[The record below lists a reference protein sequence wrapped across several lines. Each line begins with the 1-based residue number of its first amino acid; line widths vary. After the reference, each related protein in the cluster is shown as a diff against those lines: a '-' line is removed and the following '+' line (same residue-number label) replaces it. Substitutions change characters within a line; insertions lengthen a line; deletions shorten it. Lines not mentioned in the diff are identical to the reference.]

1 MSLKS
6 IAANRYPE
14 GLPGLLSM
22 KEFCALIGV
31 SRPTGLS
38 IVREHPD
45 YTVKRGNTQMVGVGL
60 YQMLSR
66 DESARLAPDAYNG
79 PIGEVGELDV

>member
-1 MSLKS
+1 MVVKS
-6 IAANRYPE
+6 IAAIRHPD

-22 KEFCALIGV
+22 KEFCALVGV

-45 YTVKRGNTQMVGVGL
+45 YTVKRGNTQLVGVGL
-60 YQMLSR
+60 YQMLTR
-66 DESARLAPDAYNG
+66 DESVRLAPGVDNG
-79 PIGEVGELDV
+79 TIGEVGDLDV

>member
-6 IAANRYPE
+6 IAANRYPD

-22 KEFCALIGV
+22 KEFCSLIGV

-45 YTVKRGNTQMVGVGL
+45 YTVKRGNTQLVGVGL

-66 DESARLAPDAYNG
+66 DESSCIAPGTYNG
-79 PIGEVGELDV
+79 RIGEVGEIDA

>member
-1 MSLKS
+1 MVKS
-6 IAANRYPE
+6 IAAMKYPE

-22 KEFCALIGV
+22 TEFCTLMGV

-45 YTVKRGNTQMVGVGL
+45 YTVKRGKTQFVGVGL
-60 YQMLSR
+60 YQMLTR
-66 DESARLAPDAYNG
+66 DESALFSRDDVKPPIWKEGAPR
-79 PIGEVGELDV
+79 V

>member
-1 MSLKS
+1 MALKS
-6 IAANRYPE
+6 IEANRYPD

-22 KEFCALIGV
+22 KEFCTLVGV

-66 DESARLAPDAYNG
+66 DESARLAPGVDNG
-79 PIGEVGELDV
+79 PLCMDGDIDG

>member
-1 MSLKS
+1 MDEREYGMSLKS

-31 SRPTGLS
+31 SRPTG
-38 IVREHPD
+38 RE
-45 YTVKRGNTQMVGVGL
+45 
-60 YQMLSR
+60 
-66 DESARLAPDAYNG
+66 A
-79 PIGEVGELDV
+79 